1 MRKVFS
7 YAIGI
12 AIPLL
17 TALAATSLFAGQEFA
32 TSSSYGSRRFTLQQ
46 AIETALRQNPDILRA
61 LQEIERT
68 KGLVVEV
75 RGQALPQLEAN
86 AVFQQ
91 TDPNLR
97 DGGGGFSTGDGT
109 GTGATPTPGFT
120 PTPGATATPTPGD
133 NGEGSGGGIGTTN
146 NSYNLRFQVSQLV
159 FAGGGVRAQISAANF
174 TKDSS
179 YFALRNTVDQVIS
192 LVRTQ
197 FYQILLNRA
206 LIGVQEQSIRL
217 LESQLQDQQ
226 NRFEAGTVPRFNVLQ
241 AQVALSNQRPD
252 LFTARNN
259 LRIAELQLAK
269 TLGLDFDPARGNSAP
284 LEAVG
289 ELAYQPRRMALV
301 QAIALATE
309 RRSFLKQQRAAIF
322 NSREQVRAALAGY
335 FPTIRLNGGYE
346 FQSSPFSD
354 NIADVSQGYTWGA
367 TGNWAI
373 FDGFQTAGRVKQA
386 RAGLETA
393 QINYDDA
400 VRQVE
405 LEVQQAYS
413 NLQQGDELIRST
425 TETVGQSEEALRL
438 ATARLSAGAGTQLEV
453 LSSRVEV
460 TRAQSTRLQA
470 LFSYESALAEFD
482 RVIAADTVY
491 HATYQDP
498 LRGRATRTEKLS
510 AKEDARA
517 RGQTTTTTTTTKTT
531 RETRRAR
538 PAQHPP
544 RSR

>member
-7 YAIGI
+7 YFLGI
-12 AIPLL
+12 SIPLL
-17 TALAATSLFAGQEFA
+17 TAHVATTLFAGQEFA
-32 TSSSYGSRRFTLQQ
+32 ASTSSYGSRRFTLHE
-46 AIETALRQNPDILRA
+46 AINTALRQNPDILRA
-61 LQEIERT
+61 LAEIERT

-75 RGQALPQLEAN
+75 RGQALPQLEAT
-86 AVFQQ
+86 AFFQQ

-97 DGGGGFSTGDGT
+97 DGGGGFADAGGVE
-109 GTGATPTPGFT
+109 GTPTPGIT
-120 PTPGATATPTPGD
+120 PTPTATPTEGD
-133 NGEGSGGGIGTTN
+133 EGSGGGIGTTN
-146 NSYNLRFQVSQLV
+146 NSYNLRFQVTQLV

-174 TKDSS
+174 TKDAS

-269 TLGLDFDPARGNSAP
+269 TLGLEFEPSRGDSSP
-284 LEAVG
+284 LQAVG
-289 ELAYQPRRMALV
+289 ELTYHPRHMQLA
-301 QAIALATE
+301 QAIDIATHN
-309 RRSFLKQQRAAIF
+309 RAFLKQQRAAIF
-322 NSREQVRAALAGY
+322 NAREQIRVAQAGY
-335 FPTIRLNGGYE
+335 FPTIRANGGYE

-354 NIADVSQGYTWGA
+354 NVADVSQGYTFGA

-373 FDGFQTAGRVKQA
+373 FDGFQTTGRVKQA
-386 RAGLETA
+386 RAGLATA

-425 TETVGQSEEALRL
+425 TETVGQAEEALRL
-438 ATARLSAGAGTQLEV
+438 ASARLSAGAGTQLEV

-470 LFSYESALAEFD
+470 LFSYESAAAEFD

-491 HATYQDP
+491 HATYEDP
-498 LRGRATRTEKLS
+498 LRGRITRTEKMS

-517 RGQTTTTTTTTKTT
+517 RTRTTTTTTTRT
-531 RETRRAR
+531 RETRRR
-538 PAQHPP
+538 QPPPAPYAK
-544 RSR
+544 

>member
-1 MRKVFS
+1 MRKVLS
-7 YAIGI
+7 YFLGI
-12 AIPLL
+12 SIPLL
-17 TALAATSLFAGQEFA
+17 TAHLATTLFAGQEFA
-32 TSSSYGSRRFTLQQ
+32 TSTSSYGSRRFTLQE
-46 AIETALRQNPDILRA
+46 AIDTALRQNPDILRA
-61 LQEIERT
+61 RQEIERT

-75 RGQALPQLEAN
+75 RGQALPQLEAT
-86 AVFQQ
+86 AFFQQ

-97 DGGGGFSTGDGT
+97 EFGGISTASSGGGP
-109 GTGATPTPGFT
+109 TPTPGFT
-120 PTPGATATPTPGD
+120 PDPTATPTPGEGD

-217 LESQLQDQQ
+217 LESQLTDQQ

-252 LFTARNN
+252 LFTARNS

-289 ELAYQPRRMALV
+289 ELTYNPRQIPLV
-301 QAIALATE
+301 HAIALATD

-322 NSREQVRAALAGY
+322 NQRAQVRAALAGY
-335 FPTIRLNGGYE
+335 FPTVRVNGGYE

-354 NIADVSQGYTWGA
+354 NVSDVSQGYTFGA

-425 TETVGQSEEALRL
+425 SETVAQAEEALRL
-438 ATARLSAGAGTQLEV
+438 ASARLSAGAGTQLEV

-470 LFSYESALAEFD
+470 LFSYQSALAEFD

-491 HATYQDP
+491 HATYEDP
-498 LRGRATRTEKLS
+498 LRGRPTRTEKLS
-510 AKEDARA
+510 AKEDGRV
-517 RGQTTTTTTTTKTT
+517 RTQTTTTTTRT
-531 RETRRAR
+531 RETRRTR
-538 PAQHPP
+538 PAQQAPYAK
-544 RSR
+544 